1 MRDLNSAYVCAFR
14 TWRSCR
20 PADRSPHWHG
30 GGARRR
36 PPRVSAEPCR
46 MMTRHPLELS
56 MAMAIL
62 QLGETGPLHHVAQR
76 TILVL
81 LVRVRAAPFAPRP
94 QRCQS
99 GGPRGMCVS
108 GRCLRHPVGV
118 RAMQPRLARRRR
130 HRGGACMLQPR
141 SRPRAKSR
149 AGSYGARGA
158 RGGRGGG
165 RCDHQVQVRRRAG
178 AGMLR
183 QCGEPKARH
192 PCCGRAI
199 ASWLRSGCRV
209 RMARPSRWT

>member
-1 MRDLNSAYVCAFR
+1 MSSAAGPLRARSLHVLRVSR

-30 GGARRR
+30 GGACRR
-36 PPRVSAEPCR
+36 PPKVSTEPCR

-56 MAMAIL
+56 MAMVVL
-62 QLGETGPLHHVAQR
+62 QLGETGPLHVAHR
-76 TILVL
+76 HRAI
-81 LVRVRAAPFAPRP
+81 LVRVRAAPYAPRP

-99 GGPRGMCVS
+99 GGARGMCVS

-118 RAMQPRLARRRR
+118 RAMQPRLARCRR
-130 HRGGACMLQPR
+130 HRGGACTLQPR
-141 SRPRAKSR
+141 PRPRAKAR
-149 AGSYGARGA
+149 AGSCGACGARGG

-183 QCGEPKARH
+183 QC
-192 PCCGRAI
+192 CGRAI

-209 RMARPSRWT
+209 GMARPSRST